1 MTYGWQKSHGWLVGA
16 GLSLGAT
23 VGAVAAFLAPAIT
36 PASAEGAKA
45 VPAGTAVATSYN
57 CSASVDGTALGRD
70 AWAGSTN
77 AHPAK
82 ADAPAK
88 ALDGN
93 DGTRFSTGEY
103 QAAGLYFRVDLGSSK
118 TFNEVSMNVPHSP
131 TDYGRAFVVELSS
144 DGTSWSTVANCTG
157 SGAYETVGFP
167 EHTARYV
174 QVVLTTGVKYW
185 WSIDEFNLYTS
196 DCYAPVAGNAL
207 NRASWSAS
215 SNTNYSSS
223 DAPALALD
231 GNLSTRFSSN
241 RDEVAGMAYKVD
253 MGAVQTFDELVMAT
267 PNSPNDYARVFNVSV
282 SNDGSSWAAVAT
294 CKGTSAS
301 QVVRFPAQTAR
312 FIRVVLDPGT
322 AVHYWWSIDEFNVY
336 TNASVP
342 PPPPPP
348 PTTTT
353 TTTTTVPPRTT
364 PSVSVTPSANP
375 VPLGTAVT
383 YSAVVSPLPEG
394 GAVTFFGNGEPIF
407 GCTDAGLN
415 LQTGDA
421 TCSASYSSAGDRT
434 VQAYYSGFGNFN
446 AAASPTFSE
455 AVQLPAPGYWLVTRN
470 GQVYAW
476 GGAQALGNA
485 ATSASTGPVVGMA
498 GTQTA
503 HGYWVVTA
511 TGTVMAFGDAKFYGD
526 LPDLNLHV
534 SDIVAIAPTTDG
546 KGYYLVGADGG
557 FFTFGDAKFHG
568 SIPGIHIHVK
578 DIVGMV
584 ATPGG
589 AGYLL
594 VGANGGV
601 FTFGQSRFYGSL
613 PGIHKHVSDIMAILP
628 SSTATGYVLV
638 GADGGAFVFGS
649 GVRFYGSL
657 PDQGVRVSNVV
668 GIALTPDDGGY
679 FMAGADGHVYGFG
692 NAHAGGTPAG
702 LSSNLPVAAIAGT

>member
-1 MTYGWQKSHGWLVGA
+1 MTYGRQKSHGWLVGT

-23 VGAVAAFLAPAIT
+23 VAAVAAFLAPSIT
-36 PASAEGAKA
+36 PASAQGPKA
-45 VPAGTAVATSYN
+45 APADTAAATTYN
-57 CSASVDGTALGRD
+57 CAAGVDGTALGRD
-70 AWAGSTN
+70 AWTGSTN
-77 AHPAK
+77 GHPDK
-82 ADAPAK
+82 ADAPNR

-93 DGTRFSTGEY
+93 DETRFSTGEY

-131 TDYGRAFVVELSS
+131 TDYGRAFVVEVSGN
-144 DGTSWSTVANCTG
+144 GTSWSTVANCAG
-157 SGAYETVGFP
+157 SGPDETVSFP

-174 QVVLTTGVKYW
+174 QVVLTTGVNYW
-185 WSIDEFNLYTS
+185 WSIDEFNIYTS
-196 DCYAPVAGNAL
+196 DCYAPVTGNAL
-207 NRASWSAS
+207 NRAGWIAS
-215 SNTNYSSS
+215 SNTTYSANG
-223 DAPALALD
+223 APALALD

-241 RDEVAGMAYKVD
+241 GDQEAGMAYKVD
-253 MGAVQTFDELVMAT
+253 MGAPQTFDELVMAT
-267 PNSPNDYARVFNVSV
+267 PDSPNDYARMFNVAV

-322 AVHYWWSIDEFNVY
+322 AAHYWWSIDEFNVY
-336 TNASVP
+336 TNGSVP
-342 PPPPPP
+342 PPPPTT
-348 PTTTT
+348 TTTT

-364 PSVSVTPSANP
+364 PSVSVSPSANP
-375 VPLGTAVT
+375 VPLGSTVT
-383 YSAVVSPLPEG
+383 YSAVVSPVPG
-394 GAVTFFGNGEPIF
+394 GGTITFFSDGEPML
-407 GCTDAGLN
+407 GCSGVGLN
-415 LQTGDA
+415 LNTGKA
-421 TCSASYSSAGDRT
+421 TCSASYGSAGDRT

-455 AVQLPAPGYWLVTRN
+455 TVQLPAPGYWLVTRN
-470 GQVYAW
+470 GQVYGA

-568 SIPGIHIHVK
+568 SIPGIHIHVN

-594 VGANGGV
+594 VGADGGV

-613 PGIHKHVSDIMAILP
+613 PGIHKHVHDIMAILP

-657 PDQGVRVSNVV
+657 PGQGVRVSNVV

-679 FMAGADGHVYGFG
+679 FMAGADGHIYGFG
-692 NAHAGGTPAG
+692 NAQAGSTPAG

>member
-1 MTYGWQKSHGWLVGA
+1 MTYGRQKSHRWPVGA
-16 GLSLGAT
+16 GLSLGA
-23 VGAVAAFLAPAIT
+23 VVAAVAAFLAPSIT
-36 PASAEGAKA
+36 AASAEGATA
-45 VPAGTAVATSYN
+45 TPADTAAAATYS
-57 CSASVDGTALGRD
+57 CSASVDGTALGRN
-70 AWAGSTN
+70 AWTGSTN

-82 ADAPAK
+82 ADAA
-88 ALDGN
+88 ANAFDGN
-93 DGTRFSTGEY
+93 DRTRFSTGEY
-103 QAAGLYFRVDLGSSK
+103 QAAGLYFRVDLGSKK
-118 TFNEVSMNVPHSP
+118 TFNQVSMNVPGSP
-131 TDYGRAFVVELSS
+131 TDYARAFVVEVSGN
-144 DGTSWSTVANCTG
+144 GTSWSTVANCTG
-157 SGAYETVGFP
+157 SGPDETVSFP
-167 EHTARYV
+167 EHSARYV

-196 DCYAPVAGNAL
+196 DCFAPVTGNAL
-207 NRASWSAS
+207 NRAGWSAS
-215 SNTNYSSS
+215 SNTNYSASG
-223 DAPALALD
+223 APALALD

-241 RDEVAGMAYKVD
+241 RDQVAGMAYKVD
-253 MGAVQTFDELVMAT
+253 MGTAQTFDELVMAM
-267 PNSPNDYARVFNVSV
+267 PNSPNDYARAFNVAV
-282 SNDGSSWAAVAT
+282 SNDGSSWSAVAT

-312 FIRVVLDPGT
+312 FVRVVLDPGT
-322 AVHYWWSIDEFNVY
+322 AANYWWSIDEFNVY
-336 TNASVP
+336 TNGSV
-342 PPPPPP
+342 PPPPP

-353 TTTTTVPPRTT
+353 TTAPPRTT
-364 PSVSVTPSANP
+364 PSVSVSPSANP
-375 VPLGTAVT
+375 VPLGDTVT
-383 YSAVVSPLPEG
+383 YSAVVSPVPAG
-394 GAVTFFGNGEPIF
+394 GTVTFFSNGEPTF
-407 GCTDAGLN
+407 GCTDVSVN
-415 LQTGDA
+415 VHTGNA
-421 TCSASYSSAGDRT
+421 TCSVSYSSAGDRT
-434 VQAYYSGFGNFN
+434 VQAYFSGFGNFN

-455 AVQLPAPGYWLVTRN
+455 TVQLPAPGYWLVTRN
-470 GQVYAW
+470 GQVYGWA
-476 GGAQALGNA
+476 GAHAFGNA

-594 VGANGGV
+594 VGADGGV

-613 PGIHKHVSDIMAILP
+613 PGLHKRVNDIRAILP

-657 PDQGVRVSNVV
+657 PGQGVRVGDVV

-679 FMAGADGHVYGFG
+679 FMAGADGNVYGFG